1 MEVNLYTRQVLSP
14 FKNRRR
20 RRGEMEMDTL
30 GFRVLWYVYA
40 YGFYSQAPRALCS
53 LCPYATKHL
62 YRIIANRRRRNR
74 RLAR

>member
-1 MEVNLYTRQVLSP
+1 
-14 FKNRRR
+14 
-20 RRGEMEMDTL
+20 MEMDTL